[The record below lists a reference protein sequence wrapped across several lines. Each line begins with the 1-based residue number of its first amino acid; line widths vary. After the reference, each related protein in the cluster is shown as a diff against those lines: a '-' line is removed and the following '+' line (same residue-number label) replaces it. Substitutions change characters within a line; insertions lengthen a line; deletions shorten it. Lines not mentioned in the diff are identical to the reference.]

1 MRSILDEITEKNKE
15 YDNNII
21 KMSVLEERNDRLMAE
36 ICYDIIKSRNN
47 ILKEIE
53 ENKDYLKLLPK
64 TAATVDGVIEYI
76 SNDELNSSNVKLI
89 IEILLEI
96 QKHNN
101 YNKDENMKLSIPKR
115 IFDKYAKKIKESLG
129 NDN

>member
-53 ENKDYLKLLPK
+53 ENKD
-64 TAATVDGVIEYI
+64 
-76 SNDELNSSNVKLI
+76 
-89 IEILLEI
+89 
-96 QKHNN
+96 
-101 YNKDENMKLSIPKR
+101 
-115 IFDKYAKKIKESLG
+115 
-129 NDN
+129 